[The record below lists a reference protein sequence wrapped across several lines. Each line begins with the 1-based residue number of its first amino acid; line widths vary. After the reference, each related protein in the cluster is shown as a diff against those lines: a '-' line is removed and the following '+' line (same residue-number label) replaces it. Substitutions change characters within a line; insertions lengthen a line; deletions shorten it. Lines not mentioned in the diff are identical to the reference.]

1 MRVLAIDASLRNTG
15 VAIVDA
21 NNGKPQSV
29 YFGTIHNKS
38 AMRPSSCLVCIRDRL
53 AELIREHAPDCCALE
68 SVIYVQSYKTAII
81 LGAARGAAILAAAE
95 KGLPV
100 FEYPPKRIKQSTVGR
115 GGARQESGRVHGARA
130 AWSNRN
136 AGCRRRRRA
145 GNRSYSPA
153 HARGSG
159 AWSSG
164 RNANMNLADGTTGAE
179 RRLAKTFGTAA
190 RPNLHVRWLG
200 RTEFAHALALQEEL
214 AAKKREDASLEDQ
227 LLLLE
232 HEPVYTIGR
241 TPDRSSLSATGRIRR
256 GELGAAHLPH
266 PVFSINRGG
275 QATYH
280 GPGQLMGYPII
291 DLRRCGQDLHKYL
304 RWLEQLLIDLLA
316 QYDIAAQRRES
327 LTGVW
332 VENRKI
338 ASIGVGV
345 RHWITMHGFA
355 LNVGGDLSPFDHIVP
370 CGINDVA
377 ITSMEKETKKSFT
390 VASVAPTLEKLT
402 LDSIVTLRVAPE
414 TQVMNA

>member
-1 MRVLAIDASLRNTG
+1 
-15 VAIVDA
+15 
-21 NNGKPQSV
+21 
-29 YFGTIHNKS
+29 
-38 AMRPSSCLVCIRDRL
+38 
-53 AELIREHAPDCCALE
+53 
-68 SVIYVQSYKTAII
+68 
-81 LGAARGAAILAAAE
+81 
-95 KGLPV
+95 
-100 FEYPPKRIKQSTVGR
+100 
-115 GGARQESGRVHGARA
+115 
-130 AWSNRN
+130 
-136 AGCRRRRRA
+136 
-145 GNRSYSPA
+145 
-153 HARGSG
+153 
-159 AWSSG
+159 
-164 RNANMNLADGTTGAE
+164 MNLADGTTGAVG
-179 RRLAKTFGTAA
+179 RLAKTFRTTA

-241 TPDRSSLSATGRIRR
+241 TPDRSSL
-256 GELGAAHLPH
+256 LGSTHLPH

-304 RWLEQLLIDLLA
+304 RWLEQLLIELLA
-316 QYDIAAQRRES
+316 RYDIASQRRES

-355 LNVGGDLSPFDHIVP
+355 LNVCGDLSPFDHIVP
-370 CGINDVA
+370 CGINNVA
-377 ITSMEKETKKSFT
+377 MTSMEKETKKVFT
-390 VASVAPTLEKLT
+390 VAERCASC
-402 LDSIVTLRVAPE
+402 
-414 TQVMNA
+414 